1 MRKHKRTNKQMIP
14 GTHMHGRT
22 QAHTPLCQRF
32 THTALSER
40 KTALSHSP
48 PVCERD
54 TMRVINKPQ
63 TKLFNHSRLQGQKQQ
78 TRHRK
83 KKRKKKIT
91 STF

>member
-1 MRKHKRTNKQMIP
+1 MRKHKCTNKQMIP

-32 THTALSER
+32 THCVVGTENSPFSL
-40 KTALSHSP
+40 P

-54 TMRVINKPQ
+54 TMRVINKPKQ
-63 TKLFNHSRLQGQKQQ
+63 SCSTTAGYKDKSSRHATEK
-78 TRHRK
+78 
-83 KKRKKKIT
+83 KKKIT